1 MAVVFPPHCTMNHL
15 QILSTAAATLAF
27 AAAASAQVGT
37 FYTFTQS
44 VGAYVPV
51 TGGTVIAASSATNT
65 MDDVTYPVTL
75 PFAFN
80 YDLASYTQIQVQTNG
95 HIAFGA
101 TSPGT
106 TYTPLSSTV
115 AVGGFVS
122 ACGRDLQAGYVTS
135 GDRTL
140 GSNVITNVNLVGP
153 IAVGDAITGTG
164 IAAGATVLS
173 ITGNTI
179 TMSANATATSVGTAI
194 IAYGPWSD
202 IRTELVGTSP
212 NQEFVIQWS
221 NFRRYALATSTT
233 ALTTTSGTKLNFQI
247 RLKENGQI
255 QCVYGDCTP
264 GAAVVNTTVLHQ
276 VGLRGPT
283 NAFPANVNNRA
294 NTKGVNDDWSL
305 SAPGT
310 AAASGMLFNNV
321 APANVIPNGLTYE
334 WSPPVG
340 TIATNLTLGAGCGS
354 SFASYYQ
361 LFAAGTFNLAGTA
374 LTQIGS
380 AVLPGVGTLL
390 PVGPTAIVLAL
401 TDDSQVTYTFAN
413 GFSAPGWGTG
423 VTVCSNGFV
432 SKAVG
437 NGTGTLPTAATFLAG
452 SQDWYAVGWHDL
464 NPAAA
469 GSGQVKVEETASLLT
484 ITWDGVYDYL
494 GTTPASANTMQMQVT
509 STGDVTYA
517 YGTMSTGG
525 NGWLVGYSPGGPNVD
540 PGSRTLLGALPFT
553 LGATDVLPLALAASN
568 RPQQLAAANNWNL
581 VTSNIPATTVLGAD
595 IIGLS
600 DPNLPDLSFFGLG
613 QPGCQLRA
621 NLDVLNVWFST
632 GATHNW
638 SFTIPPSPSLNN
650 FQLFMQSACL
660 GNASLAE
667 TITSNGI
674 RGNIGNL

>member
-1 MAVVFPPHCTMNHL
+1 MKHRSSLAAV
-15 QILSTAAATLAF
+15 AATVTLATV
-27 AAAASAQVGT
+27 ASAQVG
-37 FYTFTQS
+37 FYTFNQS
-44 VGAYVPV
+44 VGAYAPI
-51 TGGTVIAASSATNT
+51 TGGTIVSASSATNT
-65 MDDVTYPVTL
+65 MDDVTYAVTL
-75 PFAFN
+75 PFAFT
-80 YDLASYTQIQVQTNG
+80 YEFATYTQIQVQTNG
-95 HIAFGA
+95 HIAFGG

-106 TYTPLSSTV
+106 TYTPLSSTAV
-115 AVGGFVS
+115 VGGFVS

-153 IAVGDAITGTG
+153 IAVGDAITGAG
-164 IAAGATVLS
+164 IATGATVLS

-194 IAYGPWSD
+194 IAFGPWSD

-221 NFRRYALATSTT
+221 NFRRYTLATSTT
-233 ALTTTSGTKLNFQI
+233 ALATTSGTKLNFQI

-264 GAAVVNTTVLHQ
+264 GAAVVNTTALHQ

-283 NAFPANVNNRA
+283 NAFPANVNVRA

-310 AAASGMLFNNV
+310 ANTSGLLFNNV

-354 SFASYYQ
+354 SVASYYQ
-361 LFAAGTFNLAGTA
+361 LFAAGQMNLGGTA

-380 AVLPGVGTLL
+380 VVLPGVGALL
-390 PVGPTAIVLAL
+390 PVGPTATVLAL
-401 TDDSQVTYTFAN
+401 TDDSQTTYTFAN
-413 GFSAPGWGTG
+413 GFTAPGWGTA
-423 VTVCSNGFV
+423 VNVCSNGFV

-464 NPAAA
+464 NPANP
-469 GSGQVKVEETASLLT
+469 GSGQVKVEETPSLLT
-484 ITWDGVYDYL
+484 ITWDGVYDYVP
-494 GTTPASANTMQMQVT
+494 GGAATAVNANTLQMQVT

-525 NGWLVGYSPGGPNVD
+525 NGWLVGFSPAGPNAD
-540 PGSRTLLGALPFT
+540 PGSRTLLGSLPFT
-553 LGATDVLPLALAASN
+553 LGATDVLPLSLAATN
-568 RPQQLAAANNWNL
+568 RPVQGAAPANWNFT
-581 VTSNIPATTVLGAD
+581 VSNIPAATVLGAD
-595 IIGLS
+595 IIGLT

-613 QPGCQLRA
+613 LPGCQLRA
-621 NLDVLNVWFST
+621 NLDVLNVWFSA
-632 GATHNW
+632 GASRTW

>member
-1 MAVVFPPHCTMNHL
+1 LSVVLSATMNHL
-15 QILSTAAATLAF
+15 RTLSTVAATLAF

-44 VGAYVPV
+44 AGAYVPV
-51 TGGTVIAASSATNT
+51 TGGTVIATSSATNT
-65 MDDVTYPVTL
+65 MDDVTYAVTL

-80 YDLASYTQIQVQTNG
+80 YDLATYTQIQVQTNG
-95 HIAFGA
+95 HIAFGG

-106 TYTPLSSTV
+106 TYTPLSSTA

-122 ACGRDLQAGYVTS
+122 AVGRDLQAGYVTS

-140 GSNVITNVNLVGP
+140 GSDLITNVNIVGP

-164 IAAGATVLS
+164 IPAGTTVLS

-179 TMSANATATSVGTAI
+179 QMSVVATATSVGTAI
-194 IAYGPWSD
+194 TAYGPWSD

-221 NFRRYALATSTT
+221 NFRRYGTTLA
-233 ALTTTSGTKLNFQI
+233 TTSGTKFNFQI

-264 GAAVVNTTVLHQ
+264 GAAVVNSTALHQ

-283 NAFPANVNNRA
+283 NAFPANVNLRA

-305 SAPGT
+305 SAAGT
-310 AAASGMLFNNV
+310 ANTQGMLFNNV

-340 TIATNLTLGAGCGS
+340 VIATNLTLGAGCGS
-354 SFASYYQ
+354 SYSSYYQ
-361 LFAAGTFNLAGTA
+361 LFAAGTINLGGTA
-374 LTQIGS
+374 LTQVGS
-380 AVLPGVGTLL
+380 AVIPNVGTLL
-390 PVGPTAIVLAL
+390 PVSPTATVLPL
-401 TDDSQVTYTFAN
+401 TDDSETTYTFAN
-413 GFSAPGWGTG
+413 GFAAPGWSTG

-437 NGTGTLPTAATFLAG
+437 NGTGFTPTVATFLAG
-452 SQDWYAVGWHDL
+452 TQDWYAVGWHDF
-464 NPAAA
+464 NPAAV

-484 ITWDGVYDYL
+484 ITWDGVYNFS
-494 GTTPASANTMQMQVT
+494 GTTAADASTMQMQVT
-509 STGDVTYA
+509 SNGDVTYA
-517 YGTMSTGG
+517 YGTMSTAGTS
-525 NGWLVGYSPGGPNVD
+525 GWLVGYSPAGPNLD
-540 PGSRTLLGALPFT
+540 PGSRTLLGSFPFT
-553 LGATDVLPLALAASN
+553 LGATDVLPLSLAATN
-568 RPQQLAAANNWNL
+568 RPQQLAAANNWDL
-581 VTSNIPATTVLGAD
+581 VTSNIPLTTVLGAD

-600 DPNLPDLSFFGLG
+600 DPNIPDISFFGLG

-621 NLDVLNVWFST
+621 NIDVLNVWFST
-632 GATHNW
+632 GTTHNW

-660 GNASLAE
+660 GNVSLAE
-667 TITSNGI
+667 TITSNGV